1 MLKKL
6 LTLKYFIFTLMMLS
20 FASCTSVKK
29 YNEQRLSIIPL
40 EKLRQDVDFAYQKLQ
55 EMHPNLNWYISK
67 KRTRF

>member
-1 MLKKL
+1 
-6 LTLKYFIFTLMMLS
+6 MMLS